1 MWSHLER
8 EIIFIPPMNTFIHT
22 QNTLHMYCTT
32 QILYV
37 STTLQRTDTHP
48 QWRSWSQP
56 GCGYKANQHTHFF
69 FLTRYH
75 FACAEHV
82 SQFDKGC
89 LCNCRR
95 VGEEW
100 NGNPPAHWCTLWCS
114 MLALCFCPAC
124 DWLNLSKRVL
134 WGFNSGTL
142 GASNINLSNNL
153 LRRTCLKVGK
163 TFPVAYL

>member
-1 MWSHLER
+1 MKPLRARNHLYPTNEYIHSHTKYTSHVLYNSDTVCQHHTAAHRHTPSVTELKSTRMWIQGE
-8 EIIFIPPMNTFIHT
+8 
-22 QNTLHMYCTT
+22 
-32 QILYV
+32 
-37 STTLQRTDTHP
+37 STHAL
-48 QWRSWSQP
+48 
-56 GCGYKANQHTHFF
+56 F

-134 WGFNSGTL
+134 RGFNSGTL